1 MNPPKKRGRPR
12 GQRQLQLIVTG
23 DVRLPLTIP
32 AWELDLLKPALGEP
46 SPSTAG
52 KKRRTQ
58 DCQEPSH
65 ACQT

>member
-12 GQRQLQLIVTG
+12 GQQQRQPIVTG

-46 SPSTAG
+46 STIQ
-52 KKRRTQ
+52 KKKRTQ
-58 DCQEPSH
+58 DRCREPSH

>member
-1 MNPPKKRGRPR
+1 MKPQKKRGRPK
-12 GQRQLQLIVTG
+12 GQRHRPLIVTG

-46 SPSTAG
+46 STVG
-52 KKRRTQ
+52 KNKRTQ
-58 DCQEPSH
+58 NRCREPSH

>member
-12 GQRQLQLIVTG
+12 GQRQRQLIVTG

-46 SPSTAG
+46 SAIG
-52 KKRRTQ
+52 EEKRTQ
-58 DCQEPSH
+58 DRCREPSH
-65 ACQT
+65 ASQT

>member
-12 GQRQLQLIVTG
+12 GQPQRQMIVTG
-23 DVRLPLTIP
+23 DVRLSLTIP

-46 SPSTAG
+46 STIG
-52 KKRRTQ
+52 KKKRTQ